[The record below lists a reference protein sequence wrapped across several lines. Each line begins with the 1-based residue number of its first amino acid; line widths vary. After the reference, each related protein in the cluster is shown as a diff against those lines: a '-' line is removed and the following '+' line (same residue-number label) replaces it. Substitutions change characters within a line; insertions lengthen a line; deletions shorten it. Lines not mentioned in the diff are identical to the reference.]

1 MREHTGFQTK
11 PRPDEQDL
19 GKSWKSGSLSQ
30 SKMEAGEEIF
40 FSDDEDESSE
50 GEGEGDQLITNVIEV
65 SQSLQSEAID
75 EKEANN
81 HNNVSDEKHEEERED
96 KVFSIEYFPEKGDN
110 SLSSCFSD
118 GVRCANCVSKLV
130 YTPGCGRKTYKSKTC
145 GCPKCD
151 PSSLPGL
158 RCDRCGVVSYC
169 SVSCQQEHW
178 DKNHKK
184 MCKILSG
191 VSPISQRRRRNNDL
205 SEEDDSVDWVY
216 CNKMM
221 ERSRDN
227 IRQIFWTKFQ
237 YHTETSRCNCKT
249 VNKGTATIYDEER
262 SSNLQFPFKIG
273 EVKNEF
279 LGWIDEYLFHLS
291 RLLIIA
297 VSVNLAII
305 MKDKDLSLSYGSI
318 LNYLHYLRA
327 TYYYFLTIERSRPAT
342 DILFALKVAHTSPIE
357 RHNSIFGGN
366 PFSSLEKLWNVQP
379 KKARYIPFI
388 HYYLA
393 PIIVN
398 KNAYWEVFL
407 TTMSDFFKRLRK
419 CKYLVLNFDN
429 IPKKKEENFYN
440 TRIFCEMALK
450 KLREKV
456 KIVYPS
462 CSKEHP
468 LFPKHLK
475 TLPENTKCCMCSS
488 SIGGMKAQQQIQ
500 HRFHPWFA
508 LTTYKPKD
516 IPFRYER
523 FKTWT
528 FPMIHD
534 QDFVNK
540 PIVSCG
546 DLQSYC
552 SNQGIKI
559 AEFYEFKEASTFV
572 YFLQHSRLCQGCQ
585 RYSVNT
591 HKCSKC
597 LSVR

>member
-1 MREHTGFQTK
+1 
-11 PRPDEQDL
+11 
-19 GKSWKSGSLSQ
+19 
-30 SKMEAGEEIF
+30 MEAEEEIF
-40 FSDDEDESSE
+40 FSDDEDLSCE
-50 GEGEGDQLITNVIEV
+50 GEQEEERDKLIPSGVEVSESLHSEVIE
-65 SQSLQSEAID
+65 
-75 EKEANN
+75 EKEVNN
-81 HNNVSDEKHEEERED
+81 HNPGEEEPEQEPQEEHQDRI
-96 KVFSIEYFPEKGDN
+96 FSIACFPEKGEH
-110 SLSSCFSD
+110 SLSACFSS
-118 GVRCANCVSKLV
+118 GVRCANCVSKLL
-130 YTPGCGRKTYKSKTC
+130 YTPSCPNGQESKTC
-145 GCPKCD
+145 ACPKCD
-151 PSSLPGL
+151 PSSLVLL
-158 RCDRCGVVSYC
+158 RCDRCGILSYC
-169 SVSCQQEHW
+169 SASCQQEHW

-184 MCKILSG
+184 MCKVLSG
-191 VSPISQRRRRNNDL
+191 VSPISQKRRRNYDL

-216 CNKMM
+216 CNKML
-221 ERSRDN
+221 ERSKDN
-227 IRQIFWTKFQ
+227 IRHIFWTKFQ
-237 YHTETSRCNCKT
+237 YHTETSRCHCKT

-262 SSNLQFPFKIG
+262 SSKLQFPFKIG

-291 RLLIIA
+291 RLLILA

-305 MKDKDLSLSYGSI
+305 MKDKNLSRSYGSI

-342 DILFALKVAHTSPIE
+342 DFLFAMKVAHTSPLE
-357 RHNSIFGGN
+357 RHGEVFGDN

-398 KNAYWEVFL
+398 KNAYWETFL
-407 TTMSDFFKRLRK
+407 TTMSDFFNKLRK
-419 CKYLVLNFDN
+419 CKYFVLNFDN

-456 KIVYPS
+456 KIVYPR
-462 CSKEHP
+462 CSMEHP
-468 LFPKHLK
+468 LFPKYLK
-475 TLPENTKCCMCSS
+475 TLPENTKCCMCETK
-488 SIGGMKAQQQIQ
+488 IGGMKAQQQIQ
-500 HRFHPWFA
+500 HRFHPWFSP
-508 LTTYKPKD
+508 TTYKPKD
-516 IPFRYER
+516 IPIRYER

-528 FPMIHD
+528 FPMIHE
-534 QDFVNK
+534 QEIVNK
-540 PIVSCG
+540 PVVSCG
-546 DLQSYC
+546 GLEWYC

-559 AEFYEFKEASTFV
+559 SEFYEFKEASAFV
-572 YFLQHSRLCQGCQ
+572 FFLQHSRLCQGCQ